1 MVEHLRCILCFVN
14 MKTIIIFTSVVAGLA
29 LLFILL
35 QAFSTKST
43 EGIESR
49 KYTVLKTVEEVE
61 IRSYEPAN
69 YSYVTMP
76 ASSYKDVSSKG
87 FRILAGYIFGGN
99 DQGASIAM
107 TSPVAMH
114 MSDSITMKFM
124 VPADWDL
131 DELPDPNN
139 SSIQFSAE
147 GESTMA
153 VLRFS
158 GWANDDRIELH
169 RKKLLATL
177 DSNGI
182 SHSKEVSFFGYNPPY
197 EVLNRRNEVA
207 VEIFE

>member
-1 MVEHLRCILCFVN
+1 MAIAF
-14 MKTIIIFTSVVAGLA
+14 
-29 LLFILL
+29 FIL

-49 KYTVLKTVEEVE
+49 KYTVLKTFEEVE

-69 YSYVTMP
+69 YSYVTLP
-76 ASSYKDVSSKG
+76 ASSYKEVSSEG

-99 DQGASIAM
+99 EQGASIAM
-107 TSPVAMH
+107 TSPVAMD

-131 DELPDPNN
+131 DQLPDPNN

-153 VLRFS
+153 VLRFG
-158 GWANDDRIELH
+158 GWANDIRIDSYSKQLIEI
-169 RKKLLATL
+169 L
-177 DSNGI
+177 DDNNVAHNGQ
-182 SHSKEVSFFGYNPPY
+182 VTFFGYNPPY
-197 EVLNRRNEVA
+197 EVINRRNEVA
-207 VEIFE
+207 VELVN